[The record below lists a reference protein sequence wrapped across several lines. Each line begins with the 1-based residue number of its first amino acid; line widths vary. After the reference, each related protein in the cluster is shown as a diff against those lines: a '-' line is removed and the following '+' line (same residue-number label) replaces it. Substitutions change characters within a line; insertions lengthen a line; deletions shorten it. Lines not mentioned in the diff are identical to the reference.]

1 MATEKQVE
9 KYIELCEQL
18 GQDAD
23 AEEFERKSNI
33 EAGKDIAQLINMQ
46 KKDVGSDNVYW
57 Y

>member
-1 MATEKQVE
+1 MATQKQVE